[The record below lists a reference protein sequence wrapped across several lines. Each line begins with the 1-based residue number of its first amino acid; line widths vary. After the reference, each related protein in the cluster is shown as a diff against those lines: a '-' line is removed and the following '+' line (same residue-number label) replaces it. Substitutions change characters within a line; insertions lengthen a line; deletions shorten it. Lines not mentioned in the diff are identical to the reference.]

1 MDKIIFTR
9 NQFYELIWSK
19 SISTLAKEIRTTDYD
34 LRKICKEFNIPL
46 PYSGYWAK
54 LKYDKPVRKV
64 KLSNIFEGKDEII
77 INPSNTIPD
86 GLQEGISDRSALI
99 KEIKSNHQNLIE
111 VQSKLTNPDVLIIN
125 AKDALT
131 INKNYW
137 SDNGLIGTYSGFI
150 TIIAAPDNVERAL
163 KFMDTFIKLMRAR
176 GHEIKV
182 DDSETF
188 CVVFGEQLVIR
199 LQEKHRCEDVVEGKS
214 GWKTRHYYPSGILML
229 RCWKDHS
236 WHQKIWMDGSQ
247 LIEYKFPKIV
257 AGIELLAQKE
267 IMERLE
273 REEWRKKEKEK
284 QQLEE
289 ENKRLEKE
297 RFDRE
302 ELDGANF
309 QKLLGQSHN
318 WKQSQVLDEYIS
330 EIENKAILKGT
341 LTTELQEWLSWA
353 KKKADKFNPLNDY

>member
-1 MDKIIFTR
+1 MDKITFTR

-34 LRKICKEFNIPL
+34 IRKICKEFNIPL

-64 KLSNIFEGKDEII
+64 KLSTIFEGKDEII

-86 GLQEGISDRSALI
+86 AFQEGISDRSALI
-99 KEIKSNHQNLIE
+99 EEIKSNHQNLIE
-111 VQSKLTNPDVLIIN
+111 VHSKLTNPDTLIIS

-137 SDNGLIGTYSGFI
+137 SFNGLIGTHSGFI
-150 TIIAAPDNVERAL
+150 SITVAPDNVKRAL
-163 KFMDTFIKLMRAR
+163 KFMDALIKLMRAR

-182 DDSETF
+182 DDNETYF
-188 CVVFGEQLVIR
+188 VVFGEQLVTR
-199 LQEKHRCEDVVEGKS
+199 LQEKHRREVVVDGKY
-214 GWKTRHYYPSGILML
+214 GWKTSHYLPSGILML
-229 RCWKDHS
+229 RCWKQYIYY
-236 WHQKIWMDGSQ
+236 QKIWMDGKL
-247 LIEYKFPKIV
+247 LIEYQLPKIV

-267 IMERLE
+267 IKERLE
-273 REEWRKKEKEK
+273 LEEVWKRAEEM
-284 QQLEE
+284 QRLEE

-309 QKLLGQSHN
+309 QKLLGQSN
-318 WKQSQVLDEYIS
+318 EWKQSQVLDEYIS

-353 KKKADKFNPLNDY
+353 KKKAEKFNPLNDF